1 MGSSSSRDQGGST
14 SEAERVVM
22 YRHIL
27 NSIVES
33 EAIYLE
39 CLSVSLQYMKAMK
52 VTLSTTQPVIP
63 KEDFDVIFFK
73 VPELHEF
80 HHHFHES
87 LKRQVDRWD
96 ASRDERLGHHFKMLA
111 QQTKV
116 YAQFLG
122 NYPAALAAL
131 HRCTQLY
138 PQFADLT
145 GSIKLRTL
153 KGQQQG
159 QSLSL
164 EDLLHKPVA
173 RVQKNCLS
181 LQDLIKYTPDDH
193 PVYSTLNESLHMIQN
208 FLNEYNVEHRG
219 ELYPHQ
225 ERNQRH
231 LVKNSFTVEL
241 AEGTRKLRHLFLFND
256 VLVCA
261 KYKASGKGEKFTFQL
276 KWYIPLCEVLIV
288 EEPSSEPKETRPA
301 NLVAL
306 KTAASSI
313 RDNIMQAEKEEEWR
327 GRGRGGGKNIEKLR
341 RNLAELEA
349 QLVLA
354 SPHLLFQVSS
364 KSGKTY
370 SIFLSSEYERSQW
383 VEALKVLQEKLP
395 PNTSQAHTMS
405 MVELQSWVTSCR
417 KFLKTN
423 MGSFL
428 MRSTRDEPLLIG
440 DLHLVL
446 KSVGGLTRPTDVFI
460 VVEVDSYGHYFR
472 KAKTRTVENSIE
484 PTWNDEFIIELEGSE
499 NVRILAYEET
509 QTAGLQL
516 RGKATL
522 ELSRSWLGGNYNEQ
536 RISMNDLVLTCQT
549 KYLAWE
555 QTIRRVP
562 AAKPTGLFKA
572 SISQTTKKEKRAI
585 PFIITSAVREVER
598 RGISEVGIYR
608 VSGSATDMARIRRA
622 YESNP
627 YEAEQLLKE
636 CDVHAV
642 AGILKQYLRD
652 LPECIF
658 TSEAYTKFLE
668 AYSISDGDQR
678 SKAYLQLFS
687 QLPQNPNQACIVFL
701 IEPLVRV
708 ASMEAHNKMS
718 LPNLAPVFGP
728 TMLHPGPS
736 DRKVQE
742 VLATSTVDV
751 MAQSGILHFF
761 LSRRARGEPI
771 QILERTL

>member
-1 MGSSSSRDQGGST
+1 M
-14 SEAERVVM
+14 
-22 YRHIL
+22 
-27 NSIVES
+27 
-33 EAIYLE
+33 
-39 CLSVSLQYMKAMK
+39 
-52 VTLSTTQPVIP
+52 
-63 KEDFDVIFFK
+63 
-73 VPELHEF
+73 
-80 HHHFHES
+80 
-87 LKRQVDRWD
+87 
-96 ASRDERLGHHFKMLA
+96 
-111 QQTKV
+111 
-116 YAQFLG
+116 
-122 NYPAALAAL
+122 
-131 HRCTQLY
+131 
-138 PQFADLT
+138 
-145 GSIKLRTL
+145 
-153 KGQQQG
+153 
-159 QSLSL
+159 
-164 EDLLHKPVA
+164 
-173 RVQKNCLS
+173 
-181 LQDLIKYTPDDH
+181 
-193 PVYSTLNESLHMIQN
+193 
-208 FLNEYNVEHRG
+208 
-219 ELYPHQ
+219 
-225 ERNQRH
+225 
-231 LVKNSFTVEL
+231 KNS
-241 AEGTRKLRHLFLFND
+241 
-256 VLVCA
+256 
-261 KYKASGKGEKFTFQL
+261 
-276 KWYIPLCEVLIV
+276 
-288 EEPSSEPKETRPA
+288 
-301 NLVAL
+301 
-306 KTAASSI
+306 
-313 RDNIMQAEKEEEWR
+313 M
-327 GRGRGGGKNIEKLR
+327 
-341 RNLAELEA
+341 
-349 QLVLA
+349 
-354 SPHLLFQVSS
+354 LLQVSS
-364 KSGKTY
+364 KAGKTY
-370 SIFLSSEYERSQW
+370 SIYLSSEYERSQW
-383 VEALKVLQEKLP
+383 VEALKTLQEKLP
-395 PNTSQAHTMS
+395 PNYSQAHTMS

-472 KAKTRTVENSIE
+472 KVKTRTIEKSIE

-499 NVRILAYEET
+499 NVRILAYEDSKT
-509 QTAGLQL
+509 GGLQL

-562 AAKPTGLFKA
+562 AAKPTGLFKT

-585 PFIITSAVREVER
+585 PFIITSTVREVER
-598 RGISEVGIYR
+598 RGVGEVGIYR
-608 VSGSATDMARIRRA
+608 VSGSATDMARLKRA

-652 LPECIF
+652 LPESIF
-658 TSEAYTKFLE
+658 TSEAYSKFLE

-701 IEPLVRV
+701 IEHLVRV

-718 LPNLAPVFGP
+718 HHNLATVFGP
-728 TMLHPGPS
+728 TMLHPGPG

-742 VLATSTVDV
+742 VLASSTVDV